1 MTHKYLTIP
10 ASLVTELESWGEVTA
25 RLFGELRRDAGL
37 KPAVI
42 PEDQAWFWTD
52 GHQAKER
59 LVDEE
64 FKYGDYEDFDDV
76 EELIKALHAY
86 SEKT

>member
-1 MTHKYLTIP
+1 MTHKYVTIL
-10 ASLVTELESWGEVTA
+10 ASLVPELEAWGQITA
-25 RLFGELRRDAGL
+25 RLFGELRREAGL

-42 PEDQAWFWTD
+42 PKNQAWFWTD
-52 GHQAKER
+52 EHQAKER

-64 FKYGDYEDFDDV
+64 FKHGDYKDFDDV

-86 SEKT
+86 CEET